1 MKLNL
6 VPKVSELFTIFFI
19 TISAFGCVPV
29 DVDIKPTTSFDEPLQ
44 ANSSIPGDRAVYVNF
59 SEFDLRVEGVGG
71 SGHCFESEAF
81 GSQFPQLIKAS
92 IINTTTSI
100 YERPQ
105 FIYGQRKEGSH
116 SNDTTVPYTVFRPR
130 FAIAVLSSEPSGFS
144 IRNKYRSHFAMILKA
159 GNIKSHEFDDE
170 ILKRFHDSEVVFSPH

>member
-1 MKLNL
+1 VKLNL
-6 VPKVSELFTIFFI
+6 VPKVSELFAILFI

-44 ANSSIPGDRAVYVNF
+44 ANSSIPGDRAVYVDF

-81 GSQFPQLIKAS
+81 GSQFAQLIKAS
-92 IINTTTSI
+92 IINT
-100 YERPQ
+100 
-105 FIYGQRKEGSH
+105 
-116 SNDTTVPYTVFRPR
+116 TTVPYTVFRPR
-130 FAIAVLSSEPSGFS
+130 FAIAVLSSEPSDFS

-159 GNIKSHEFDDE
+159 GNIKSHEFYDE
-170 ILKRFHDSEVVFSPH
+170 ILKRFHDSEVVVSPH